1 MRLMRS
7 FVVLLAMIAVAGPVL
22 ACCQPLPRAETMLHG
37 AEEELSC
44 ADMPGMGG
52 STAPDE
58 NGCDGCPDCA
68 ATAASLETASVALKA
83 DPSEPAALMPVLAQ
97 FPGFQEP
104 AMERKTGP
112 PREGPPRVLTPVH
125 LRDRLLI

>member
-1 MRLMRS
+1 MRS
-7 FVVLLAMIAVAGPVL
+7 FVVFLAMIAVAGPVL
-22 ACCQPLPRAETMLHG
+22 ACCQPLPRADQVLAG
-37 AEEELSC
+37 AMEELSC

-52 STAPDE
+52 SAVPDE
-58 NGCDGCPDCA
+58 NGCNGCPDCE

-83 DPSEPAALMPVLAQ
+83 DLSEPAALIPLLAQ

-104 AMERKTGP
+104 AVERKTGP
-112 PREGPPRVLTPVH
+112 PRQGPPQVLTPLR